1 MRNTTM
7 NHQQLMKV
15 IYEVDFALCDLVLYL
30 DTHPN
35 CQQALDL
42 YSKYQEIWMQ
52 AMDEYQEYCGPLL
65 SHHVNANNQWDWI
78 SGPWPWE
85 REC

>member
-1 MRNTTM
+1 MRNGNL

-30 DTHPN
+30 DTHPD

-42 YSKYQEIWMQ
+42 YRKYQEIWMQ
-52 AMDEYQEYCGPLL
+52 AMDEYQQYCGPLS
-65 SHHVNANNQWDWI
+65 SHHVNAANQWDWI
-78 SGPWPWE
+78 TGPWPWE